1 MILVI
6 DNYDS
11 FTQNLVQS
19 LGELGVSICT
29 MRNDEISLSYISQ
42 YNPTHIVLSPGPG
55 NPINSGI
62 SLQVISAYANTIPIL
77 GVCLGHQAIGYVYGA
92 KISKLE
98 HPVHGK
104 LSQISHNSQDLFSG
118 LSNPF
123 LATRYHSL
131 FINANNLP
139 NDLEVTAWTHDRVIM
154 ACRHKKYRLLRGIQF
169 HPESLW
175 TTEGQSIIN
184 NFIQF

>member
-19 LGELGVSICT
+19 LGELDVSICT
-29 MRNDEISLSYISQ
+29 MRNDEISLSYIDKH
-42 YNPTHIVLSPGPG
+42 NPTHIVLSPGPG

-62 SLQVISAYANTIPIL
+62 SLEVISSYASTIPIL

-98 HPVHGK
+98 HPMHGK
-104 LSQISHNSQDLFSG
+104 LSQILHNSQDLFSG

-123 LATRYHSL
+123 WATRYHSL
-131 FINANNLP
+131 VINASNLP
-139 NDLEVTAWTHDRVIM
+139 DDLEVTAWTHDGTIM

-175 TTEGQSIIN
+175 TMEGQSIIN